1 MDYIVIVEDLDFVK
15 QLHIPDNIENIR
27 DYVEEWLFAEY
38 SIKDK
43 KYTIVRD
50 EINLWEIEK

>member
-38 SIKDK
+38 NIKDK
-43 KYTIVRD
+43 KYTIVREETD
-50 EINLWEIEK
+50 L

>member
-1 MDYIVIVEDLDFVK
+1 MNYIVTVKDLNFIK

-38 SIKDK
+38 GIKNKD
-43 KYTIVRD
+43 YIIREETH
-50 EINLWEIEK
+50 L

>member
-1 MDYIVIVEDLDFVK
+1 MNYIVTVKDLNFIK

-38 SIKDK
+38 GIKNKD
-43 KYTIVRD
+43 YIIREETH
-50 EINLWEIEK
+50 LWEIEK

>member
-1 MDYIVIVEDLDFVK
+1 MIDYIVIVEDLDFVK

-43 KYTIVRD
+43 KYTIVR
-50 EINLWEIEK
+50 EETNL

>member
-38 SIKDK
+38 GIKDK
-43 KYTIVRD
+43 KYTIVR
-50 EINLWEIEK
+50 EETNL

>member
-38 SIKDK
+38 GIRNKD
-43 KYTIVRD
+43 YM
-50 EINLWEIEK
+50 IERK